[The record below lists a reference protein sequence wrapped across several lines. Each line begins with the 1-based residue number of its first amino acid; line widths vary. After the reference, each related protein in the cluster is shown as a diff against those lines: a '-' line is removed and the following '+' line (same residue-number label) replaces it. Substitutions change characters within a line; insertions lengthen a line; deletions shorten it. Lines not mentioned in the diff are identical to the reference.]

1 MKRLKMYLSVRETNV
16 TYKEMYEGKL
26 HIIPN
31 NSQER
36 PYDLSEPIYWKNEIF
51 YEISRSNRIEL
62 SKPTIIIGIPIKKL
76 KITEGLI
83 NGVTKISQNG
93 IPAADYCLRSFLP
106 YVEAL
111 NEEIYNRKRPEKENG
126 RYHLYEPN
134 GKVLKR
140 NCSYFKKRT
149 PKYYLNRNGNVGAE
163 LHVEPKQE
171 WYLHIMLMVQ
181 LPEKK
186 VKKSLQMLTS
196 DLPDA
201 VEKYIENFQ
210 LNELKRAITLY
221 NKQEEIREW
230 IYTSEFCAFI
240 ADGSI
245 LPREKDTDE
254 PMKKAVPFS
263 SEHTQQIQIGDLKG
277 MGIRKGV
284 TVITGGGYS
293 GKSTL
298 LDAVSEGI
306 YNHRQGDGREYV
318 ITDASAMKISA
329 EDGRS
334 VKNVN
339 ISPFIRW
346 IPGGKPEN
354 FSTEHASGSTSQAA
368 NIVEAIQY
376 GSKLLLIDEDKS
388 ATNFMIRDAF
398 MQRMVQNEPIV
409 PYTDRVQELSQRK
422 GVSTIL
428 VIGGSSEYLKVSDDV
443 ILMENFNPSDVTAQA
458 RALVSDKRN
467 HENVREAVWD
477 YNRLLITQHFTSY
490 PEDKTTEHMKVSE
503 QGFIELG
510 DECVDIRMIHN
521 IAGQPQLVAIAF
533 LIRKL
538 EIGRK
543 EQKIRV
549 EQVVEAILQE
559 LENDELDVIYST
571 FFAECGRWMELPRKQ
586 EVLAVINRMR
596 KIQFQ
601 MEDTRLER

>member
-16 TYKEMYEGKL
+16 TYKEMYEGNL
-26 HIIPN
+26 HIVPN

-36 PYDLSEPIYWKNEIF
+36 PYNISEPIYWKNEIF

-62 SKPTIIIGIPIKKL
+62 SKPTITIGIPIKKL
-76 KITEGLI
+76 KIAEGLI
-83 NGVTKISQNG
+83 DGVTKISQKG

-106 YVEAL
+106 YVETL

-140 NCSYFKKRT
+140 NCSYFKKRS
-149 PKYYLNRNGNVGAE
+149 PKHYSNQGGYTGAE
-163 LHVEPKQE
+163 LKVQPKHE
-171 WYLHIMLMVQ
+171 WYLELKLMIQ

-186 VKKSLQMLTS
+186 VKKSVQMLTS

-201 VEKYIENFQ
+201 VENYIEKFQ
-210 LNELKRAITLY
+210 LNELKRAVTLY
-221 NKQEEIREW
+221 NKQEEIRAW
-230 IYTSEFCAFI
+230 LHTSDFCAFI

-254 PMKKAVPFS
+254 PMKKAVAFS
-263 SEHTQQIQIGDLKG
+263 SKDTDQILVGDLLG

-306 YNHRQGDGREYV
+306 YNHKQGDGREYV

-346 IPGGKPEN
+346 IPGGRPEN

-388 ATNFMIRDAF
+388 ATNFMIRDAY
-398 MQRMVQNEPIV
+398 MQRLVKNEPIV
-409 PYTDRVQELSQRK
+409 PYTDRVQELSRGK

-428 VIGGSSEYLKVSDDV
+428 VIGGSSEYLKVSDHV
-443 ILMENFNPSDVTAQA
+443 ILMEDFNPREVTSEA
-458 RALVSDKRN
+458 RALV
-467 HENVREAVWD
+467 REQGTHQRVSGGVWE
-477 YNRLLITQHFTSY
+477 YNRLLMTKQFTSY

-521 IAGQPQLVAIAF
+521 IAGQPQLAAIAF

-538 EIGRK
+538 ENSQK
-543 EQKIRV
+543 EQKIRI
-549 EQVVEAILQE
+549 EQVVETMLRE
-559 LENDELDVIYST
+559 LENQQLDEIYST
-571 FFAECGRWMELPRKQ
+571 FFTECGRWLELPRKQ
-586 EVLAVINRMR
+586 EVLAVIHRMR
-596 KIQFQ
+596 KIRFQ
-601 MEDTRLER
+601 MEEIKER